1 MMAGAVAVRDRS
13 GETGVYARIGA
24 FLAEQRLAPDPA
36 NYAFAYRVI
45 ADPRGPLAAAV
56 ARLVDGGVRLTRS
69 DIETIGATVGAA
81 EKPQAAPAPAAF
93 EPSPEQQAFV
103 AATHGQVDKLNDLVG
118 NLSAETAGFGRDL
131 AASAGR
137 LRETAGAAPVD
148 EVLGLIQAMVGR
160 VQAAETRL
168 EAAKHEAADLRQ
180 RLHEAQDHARRDPLT
195 ELPNRRAFE
204 EAFAARVASGAPM
217 SVAIV
222 DVDHFKSINDRFGHG
237 VGDRVLKAIG
247 AGLAKSCDG
256 HFVARL
262 GGEEF
267 AVLFA
272 GCSPVTATALLE
284 EAREQAAERRFRL
297 RETDSPI
304 GSVTFS
310 AGIVTRAGDEAL
322 GQCLGRADA
331 LLYRAKADGRNRV
344 LSCHAA

>member
-1 MMAGAVAVRDRS
+1 MMAGAVAGTKRP
-13 GETGVYARIGA
+13 GEADVYACIGA
-24 FLAEQRLAPDPA
+24 FLAEQRLGPDPV

-45 ADPRGPLAAAV
+45 AEPRGPLAAAV
-56 ARLVDGGVRLTRS
+56 AQLVDGGVRLTRS

-81 EKPQAAPAPAAF
+81 EKPPAPASPAPF

-118 NLSAETAGFGRDL
+118 SLSAEAAGFGRDL

-137 LRETAGAAPVD
+137 IRETAGAAPVD

-168 EAAKHEAADLRQ
+168 EATRREAADLRQ

-204 EAFAARVASGAPM
+204 EAFATRVASGGEM

-272 GCSPVTATALLE
+272 GCTPTDAAALLE
-284 EAREQAAERRFRL
+284 DAREQAAERRFRL
-297 RETDSPI
+297 RESDAPI

-310 AGIVTRAGDEAL
+310 AGLVVRSLDEAL

-344 LSCHAA
+344 LSCAAR